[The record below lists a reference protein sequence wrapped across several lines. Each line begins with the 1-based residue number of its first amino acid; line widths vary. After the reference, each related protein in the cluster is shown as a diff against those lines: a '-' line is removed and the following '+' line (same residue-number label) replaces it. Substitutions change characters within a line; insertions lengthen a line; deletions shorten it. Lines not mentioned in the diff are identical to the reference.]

1 MGPSSGLFS
10 AVAFSRLFRFHH
22 QKKYSQK
29 SGVKMDDFVKTKLQ
43 EWNLSA
49 LTDILEGMY
58 LVFYQ
63 YYVCTGYFC
72 PKKASS

>member
-1 MGPSSGLFS
+1 
-10 AVAFSRLFRFHH
+10 
-22 QKKYSQK
+22 
-29 SGVKMDDFVKTKLQ
+29 MDDFVKTKLQ